1 MRSALLNFVIA
12 LVSYLI
18 FGLGLFPM
26 FLTIG
31 FFFLLLDR
39 LGIPAVELDVGGSVY
54 RIYPS
59 RNFSEIVV
67 EGEERKTFPLLPGK
81 NTIEVRGKVIAVYLV
96 PRRFFPSVLIEF
108 DGEKLK
114 LV

>member
-1 MRSALLNFVIA
+1 MRKTRVVDERRQGFLVRSALLNFVIA

-39 LGIPAVELDVGGSVY
+39 LGIPAVELDVGGAQSIGY
-54 RIYPS
+54 TKP
-59 RNFSEIVV
+59 E
-67 EGEERKTFPLLPGK
+67 LL
-81 NTIEVRGKVIAVYLV
+81 
-96 PRRFFPSVLIEF
+96 
-108 DGEKLK
+108 
-114 LV
+114 